1 VEVTEDDVRHV
12 ASLARIAVDDTDI
25 ARLTADLS
33 SILQYVSRI
42 SSAEGG
48 AAVGPDQPMRLRPD
62 IAMATD
68 PAPLL
73 EAAPALEEGLFA
85 FPKVLG

>member
-1 VEVTEDDVRHV
+1 MEVTEDDVRHV
-12 ASLARIAVDDTDI
+12 ARLARIAVDDTDI

-33 SILQYVSRI
+33 SILQYVGRI
-42 SSAEGG
+42 TSAEGG
-48 AAVGPDQPMRLRPD
+48 VAAAPDQASCLRPD
-62 IAMATD
+62 IPAATD

-85 FPKVLG
+85 LPKVLG